1 MRKRHASQYAKFGS
15 LHVLQILDLIHIILK
30 LRITLKEY
38 EGNF

>member
-1 MRKRHASQYAKFGS
+1 MNQVQNLQHIARE
-15 LHVLQILDLIHIILK
+15 LQILDLIHIILK